1 MISCPVSVWTGLPSP
16 AGEQVAAEEKGGCL
30 PIIGLV
36 VGVGFLASMC
46 GGSDGGSSDADG
58 YGAESVCEDWV
69 RDQLKAPS
77 TADFDNE
84 EISGSGPW
92 TITGTVDAQN
102 GFGAQMRADWSCDI
116 RLDSDDFYRGGA
128 TLHE

>member
-1 MISCPVSVWTGLPSP
+1 M
-16 AGEQVAAEEKGGCL
+16 AAEQKGGCL

-46 GGSDGGSSDADG
+46 GGDGGSGSSDADG

-69 RDQLKAPS
+69 RDKLKAPA

-102 GFGAQMRADWSCDI
+102 GFGAQIRVDWSFDV
-116 RLDSDDFYRGGA
+116 RLDSDDYYRGSA
-128 TLHE
+128 TLYE